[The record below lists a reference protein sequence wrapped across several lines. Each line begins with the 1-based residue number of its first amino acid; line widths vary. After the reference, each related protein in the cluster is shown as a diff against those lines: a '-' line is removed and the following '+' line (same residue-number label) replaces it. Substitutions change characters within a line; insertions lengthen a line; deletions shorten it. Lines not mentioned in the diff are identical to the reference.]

1 MKFEIMYNNC
11 ININQS
17 DKMSSKR
24 EFYVPLNQVG
34 NVLHEAE
41 KLEKKALKLKVPV
54 PKIVETDEVSILK
67 TPYVDDKFGR
77 KEIFYMKEPY
87 VKFIIEG
94 EAPKINGFSLIA
106 KIEHGVKDGKHLNT
120 VYPEYF
126 GVFPEDVVSKI
137 SEGVVNC
144 PPNCQHCET
153 NRNRNTTFLLH
164 NEEPNQK
171 GQHIIQVGSTCVDDF
186 LGDSSLESILY
197 TSKLIDIS
205 AGFDPDKITP
215 LSGVRQNGRPSAG
228 YYDAMKFMVVAAMVV
243 DKHGFEPKGVTYNK
257 VLEAIYG
264 NPSSDS
270 PEYFKDRVSVSEL
283 EKLKVSASKG
293 EVGIFP
299 VNTLS
304 GNQFILESFNDGT
317 NKLRSVSD
325 KDPKDKDSYVQYPRI
340 SDLEMIKVGEIY
352 EIMQRGSITHQAH
365 NEMNNPESKYLK
377 VVSNFIE
384 NVLPEL
390 LKKPDTPKEFSFD
403 FKAMVAEQ
411 GVMPLGKAGFCGW
424 VFSKLRNE
432 QPKFKRE
439 YFGSPDEKVNVT
451 AEVISMEGTSKDI
464 SRSPSYSQWVDV
476 TVVHFKTE
484 DGHLIRWDASKHIS
498 DVAEKINVGD
508 TYNFNGKVSRN
519 FEANGEMVTRIG
531 GMRKFTPVKANQPTP
546 TKKMN
551 RPKP

>member
-1 MKFEIMYNNC
+1 MYNYF
-11 ININQS
+11 ININHG
-17 DKMSSKR
+17 DTMSSKR
-24 EFYVPLNQVG
+24 EFYVPLNQVS
-34 NVLHEAE
+34 NVLHEAG

-67 TPYVDDKFGR
+67 TPYIDDRFGR

-94 EAPKINGFSLIA
+94 EAPKINGFSLVA
-106 KIEHGVKDGKHLNT
+106 KIEHGFKDGKHLNT

-126 GVFPEDVVSKI
+126 GVYPEDVVSKI

-164 NEEPNQK
+164 SEEPNQK
-171 GQHIIQVGSTCVDDF
+171 GHHILQVGSTCVDDF

-215 LSGVRQNGRPSAG
+215 LSVVRQNGRPSAG
-228 YYDAMKFMVVAAMVV
+228 YYDAMKFMVVAAMIV
-243 DKHGFEPKGVTYNK
+243 DKNGFEPKGITYNK
-257 VLEAIYG
+257 VLGSIYG
-264 NPSSDS
+264 DPFSD
-270 PEYFKDRVSVSEL
+270 EYFKDRVSASEL
-283 EKLKVSASKG
+283 EKLKESALKG
-293 EVGIFP
+293 GVGIFP

-304 GNQFILESFNDGT
+304 GNQFILETLSDGS
-317 NKLRSVSD
+317 NKLRSVLD
-325 KDPKDKDSYVQYPRI
+325 RDPKDKDSYIQYPRI
-340 SDLEMIKVGEIY
+340 SDLEIIKVGDVY
-352 EIMQRGSITHQAH
+352 EIMQRDSITHQAH
-365 NEMNNPESKYLK
+365 IEMNNPDSKYLK
-377 VVSNFIE
+377 VVSNFVE

-411 GVMPLGKAGFCGW
+411 GVMPIGKAGFCGW

-439 YFGSPDEKVNVT
+439 YFGSPDAKVNVT

-464 SRSPSYSQWVDV
+464 SPSPYYSQWVDV

-498 DVAEKINVGD
+498 EVAEKINVGE

-531 GMRKFTPVKANQPTP
+531 GMRKFTLVNTSQSTP
-546 TKKMN
+546 TKKMSQ
-551 RPKP
+551 PKP